1 MIMEKKNYAYIAIVV
16 AIVLLAIVLA
26 FGNMDRRV
34 IDEPLEEDRIYC
46 MPEQRDVEVCP
57 MVYEPVCG
65 YKEDGTSET
74 YGNDCEACKNP
85 EVIYYIE
92 GEC

>member
-1 MIMEKKNYAYIAIVV
+1 MEKKNCAYIAIVF
-16 AIVLLAIVLA
+16 AIVLLAVVLTFA
-26 FGNMDRRV
+26 NFDRRA
-34 IDEPLEEDRIYC
+34 IDEPLEEDRVYC
-46 MPEQRDVEVCP
+46 TEEQRFAEVCP

-85 EVIYYIE
+85 EVIYYVE